1 MFKSVQVKII
11 LIIMVLAILMFLS
24 YGIYTIQ
31 ELQNSN
37 IQNEII
43 NKNIFVF
50 IIITAAFVGISI
62 IVIWFTSRVITR
74 PIYKLIKSA
83 EKIAEGEEL
92 KIDNSKRNTEIDGLI
107 QAFDT
112 MTVGL
117 NENLNKV
124 TRQKKQIET
133 ILQYMTD
140 NDTGNALRR
149 DPWRFRL
156 RDYRYTAGTVFLQ
169 LFQREDYESL
179 DQYRE
184 KRSAGNDR

>member
-11 LIIMVLAILMFLS
+11 LIILVLAILMFLS

-92 KIDNSKRNTEIDGLI
+92 IIDN
-107 QAFDT
+107 
-112 MTVGL
+112 
-117 NENLNKV
+117 
-124 TRQKKQIET
+124 
-133 ILQYMTD
+133 
-140 NDTGNALRR
+140 
-149 DPWRFRL
+149 
-156 RDYRYTAGTVFLQ
+156 
-169 LFQREDYESL
+169 
-179 DQYRE
+179 
-184 KRSAGNDR
+184 